1 MIRTSCAT
9 ALLYTALLAFTGQA
23 LAQTSSDN
31 QPKTESDKTLYAI
44 GLMLAANMADFN
56 LSEDEMAMVSAGL
69 EDGVLGA
76 EPEVDVAEYGP
87 KVQEFVAQRAAA
99 SATVEKQ
106 QSAAFL
112 ESMAATEGAV
122 TTSSGLVYLD
132 LVKGDGESPGETDN
146 VTVHY
151 HGTLSDG
158 TVFDSSV
165 ERGEPASF
173 PLNRVIPCWTEGL
186 QKMKPGGKARLVC
199 PSDIAYGD
207 RGSPPRIKPGA
218 ALVFEVELLSVE

>member
-1 MIRTSCAT
+1 
-9 ALLYTALLAFTGQA
+9 LYTTLLAFTGQV
-23 LAQTSSDN
+23 LAQASSDK
-31 QPKTESDKTLYAI
+31 QPQTETDKTLYAI
-44 GLMLAANMADFN
+44 GIMLAANMADFN
-56 LSEDEMAMVSAGL
+56 LSEDEVAMVSAGL
-69 EDGVLGA
+69 QDGVLGA
-76 EPEVDVAEYGP
+76 EPKVDVAAYGP
-87 KVQEFVAQRAAA
+87 KVQEFVVQRAAA
-99 SATVEKQ
+99 AATEEKQ
-106 QSAAFL
+106 KAAAFV
-112 ESMAATEGAV
+112 ESMAAIQGAV

-132 LVKGDGESPGETDN
+132 LVVGEGESPGETDT

-173 PLNRVIPCWTEGL
+173 ALNRVIPCWTEGV

-207 RGSPPRIKPGA
+207 RGSPPTIKPGA

>member
-1 MIRTSCAT
+1 MIRSSCAT
-9 ALLYTALLAFTGQA
+9 ALLYTTLLAFTGQA
-23 LAQTSSDN
+23 PAQASSDK
-31 QPKTESDKTLYAI
+31 QPETETDKTLYAI
-44 GLMLAANMADFN
+44 GIMLAANMADFN
-56 LSEDEMAMVSAGL
+56 LSEDEVAMVSAGL
-69 EDGVLGA
+69 QDGVLGA
-76 EPEVDVAEYGP
+76 EPIVDVAAYGP
-87 KVQEFVAQRAAA
+87 KVQEFVIQRAAA
-99 SATVEKQ
+99 AATEEKQ
-106 QSAAFL
+106 KAAAFV

-132 LVKGDGESPGETDN
+132 LVVGEGESPGETDT

-173 PLNRVIPCWTEGL
+173 ALNRVIACWTEGV

-207 RGSPPRIKPGA
+207 RGSPPTIKPGA